1 MSKESMHL
9 KILLPYQV
17 FADIPNVQKLVVETT
32 GGSYG
37 ILPQRLDCTAALV
50 SGILSYETET
60 EGEKYIAINEGI
72 LIKAGRDVLVS
83 VRNAIG
89 NTPLGKLRSLV
100 EKEMVELDE
109 IEINARSVMA
119 KLETGFIRNFQ
130 KLRKG

>member
-1 MSKESMHL
+1 MKIESMHL

-17 FADIPNVQKLVVETT
+17 FADISNVQKIVVETT

-37 ILPQRLDCTAALV
+37 ILPLRLDCTAALV
-50 SGILSYETET
+50 PGILSYETT
-60 EGEKYIAINEGI
+60 EGEKYIAISEGV
-72 LIKAGRDVLVS
+72 LVKAGGDVFVS
-83 VRNAIG
+83 VRHAIG
-89 NTPLGKLRSLV
+89 NAPLGELRDLV

-130 KLRKG
+130 KLRRG